1 MILRK
6 MRHDLLLDWFDF
18 SISQIQTLEYKITM
32 QTESIIT
39 NQENVETKVT
49 DPSKSFNLR
58 LNGNLGMQLT
68 LIGGLSGIL
77 YYLFPVPAL
86 PEY

>member
-18 SISQIQTLEYKITM
+18 IISQNQTLKSKITM
-32 QTESIIT
+32 QTESFNP
-39 NQENVETKVT
+39 NQENSETKDT

-58 LNGNLGMQLT
+58 LDGNLGMQLA
-68 LIGGLSGIL
+68 LIIGLSGIL
-77 YYLFPVPAL
+77 YYLFSCTCPS
-86 PEY
+86 

>member
-6 MRHDLLLDWFDF
+6 IRHDLLLDWFDF
-18 SISQIQTLEYKITM
+18 SISQIQTLESNTTM
-32 QTESIIT
+32 QTESIST

-58 LNGNLGMQLT
+58 LDGNLGMQLA
-68 LIGGLSGIL
+68 LISGLSGIL
-77 YYLFPVPAL
+77 YYLFSCTCPS
-86 PEY
+86 

>member
-18 SISQIQTLEYKITM
+18 SISQIQTLESYIIM
-32 QTESIIT
+32 QTESIST

-49 DPSKSFNLR
+49 DQSKSLNLR
-58 LNGNLGMQLT
+58 LDCNLGMQLA
-68 LIGGLSGIL
+68 LISGLSGIL
-77 YYLFPVPAL
+77 YYLFSYTCPSSI
-86 PEY
+86 

>member
-1 MILRK
+1 MRK

-18 SISQIQTLEYKITM
+18 SISQIKTLESKITM

-39 NQENVETKVT
+39 NQENVETKDS

-58 LNGNLGMQLT
+58 LDGNLGMQLA
-68 LIGGLSGIL
+68 LISGLSGLL
-77 YYLFPVPAL
+77 YYLFSCTCPF
-86 PEY
+86 